1 MSSRT
6 ALRYADREL
15 SGGLRAPNDL
25 ENQFGNWP
33 LANQQMELALKHK
46 NYDYRY
52 WWGDGIHGSRH
63 MAVMLPEMIKRLW
76 SE

>member
-1 MSSRT
+1 
-6 ALRYADREL
+6 
-15 SGGLRAPNDL
+15 
-25 ENQFGNWP
+25 
-33 LANQQMELALKHK
+33 MELALNHK